1 MRPREGVEI
10 AGQPLDAYLTGPEA
24 TSPAVVL
31 FAVNRTA

>member
-1 MRPREGVEI
+1 MRPRECVEI

>member
-10 AGQPLDAYLTGPEA
+10 AGQPLDAYLTRPEA